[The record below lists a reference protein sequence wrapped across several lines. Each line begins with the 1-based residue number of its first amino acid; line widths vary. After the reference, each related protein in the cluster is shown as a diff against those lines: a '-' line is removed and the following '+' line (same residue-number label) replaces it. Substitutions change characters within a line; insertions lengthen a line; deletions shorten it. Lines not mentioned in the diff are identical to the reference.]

1 MGLVLKDKL
10 ISICNIQ
17 QHIIKLYNIITI
29 TTMLLHTNIVSLL
42 KYTKCCE
49 VQMQFMFIV
58 YIKFQLVNYDNNYN
72 TSSMFYKRF
81 K

>member
-1 MGLVLKDKL
+1 
-10 ISICNIQ
+10 
-17 QHIIKLYNIITI
+17 
-29 TTMLLHTNIVSLL
+29 MLLHTNIVSLL